1 LPTSSCFLVSTLT
14 TGCLTPCSQ
23 SQFGQDRYL
32 GKQGSQQVEA
42 VVVLSVAVRSG
53 PLRTAVNGTFVAR
66 PARMTWHSARVG
78 SALTIR

>member
-1 LPTSSCFLVSTLT
+1 MSYATYQGS
-14 TGCLTPCSQ
+14 GQATPCSQ

-66 PARMTWHSARVG
+66 PARMTWYSARVG
-78 SALTIR
+78 STLTIR

>member
-1 LPTSSCFLVSTLT
+1 MYQGSGQV
-14 TGCLTPCSQ
+14 TPCSQ
-23 SQFGQDRYL
+23 SQFGQDRHL

-66 PARMTWHSARVG
+66 PTRMTWYSARVG
-78 SALTIR
+78 SALIVG